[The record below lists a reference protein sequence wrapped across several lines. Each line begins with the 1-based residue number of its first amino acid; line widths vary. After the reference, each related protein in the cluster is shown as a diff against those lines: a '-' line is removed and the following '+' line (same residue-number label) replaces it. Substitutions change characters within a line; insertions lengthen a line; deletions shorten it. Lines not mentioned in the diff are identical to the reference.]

1 MKKFISLITLIAIL
15 STCAFAA
22 PVKYPDPA
30 MLDKDDPASYEP
42 YPIALNATS
51 YTPWFT
57 MQHME
62 TADHYARGIRG
73 GEGGQMVMSL
83 AISPVNPNLML
94 MGSDMAGIWRSVDGG
109 DNWYAVTD
117 NSNFRSVN
125 DIVFHPTKENVAF
138 SVQGTKGVDSSSL
151 NKLNNTKM
159 DGLYRTTDGGHSW
172 EHVLHA
178 TMLTNATTHNVI
190 AFDDAENVYVLTSEG
205 VYKSADTGAN
215 WEHMGVI
222 DAEGKGGVYSLWVSG
237 DGKTLVAAT
246 GKSGISISTSG
257 GIFWKQANGSLK
269 AQASSFTVDP
279 QDENHWYAIFSGEAE
294 RLFHSYNR
302 GETWEPIGYYS
313 YADKNKPLVVRAL
326 YIPEKGITRL
336 ILLYTAMSRP
346 IRYSDD
352 GGKTWIEP
360 KSPYKDTFTKS
371 TGYYVEGIGICPTNH
386 NLVIFSYGDNIYKST
401 DGGATF
407 TYSNGG
413 YSCNYARDFDIDQKG
428 NMWIAFTD
436 RGVAVSNA
444 PYKKGTYPTFTRLD
458 VDGTIGQ
465 VEVDPNNPEH
475 VFITKGGWSD
485 QTLMESYDYGKT
497 WKTFSD
503 LPQVNYTVFEYH
515 KNNPNMIYT
524 NQYTSLDNGRTWQK
538 NAKSI
543 SSVSPV
549 DSNVLYG
556 LTGNVIRKSTD
567 CGSTWT
573 DIADIKSQPKVVR
586 ADVADKDSVWVG
598 CYNGDVVK
606 VTGDTQ
612 RVFNKNN
619 GIVKFGDAVNSVCE
633 IGQNPKNPNHLLM
646 GMTSSDGATKTCG
659 LYETYDGG
667 QNWHVVKGM
676 WSARIVNTIEFSPYG
691 DEVFLG
697 TCSNGNILYDFNV
710 YKQYLDGTLKVDKSN
725 EVLLPGDANKIRVMK
740 DGLTLSFDQM
750 PFIENGRTMV
760 PFRKIFEEMGASVE
774 WIAETRSVK
783 ATRGDTVI
791 ELQIG
796 STVAKVNGSS
806 VTLDVAPNIY
816 NSRTMVP
823 LRFIS
828 ENLDARVE
836 WNGELRRVE
845 INTK

>member
-1 MKKFISLITLIAIL
+1 
-15 STCAFAA
+15 
-22 PVKYPDPA
+22 
-30 MLDKDDPASYEP
+30 
-42 YPIALNATS
+42 
-51 YTPWFT
+51 
-57 MQHME
+57 
-62 TADHYARGIRG
+62 
-73 GEGGQMVMSL
+73 
-83 AISPVNPNLML
+83 
-94 MGSDMAGIWRSVDGG
+94 
-109 DNWYAVTD
+109 
-117 NSNFRSVN
+117 
-125 DIVFHPTKENVAF
+125 
-138 SVQGTKGVDSSSL
+138 
-151 NKLNNTKM
+151 
-159 DGLYRTTDGGHSW
+159 
-172 EHVLHA
+172 
-178 TMLTNATTHNVI
+178 MLTNATTHGVI
-190 AFDDAENVYVLTSEG
+190 CFDDAENVYVLTNAG
-205 VYKSADTGAN
+205 VYKSTDTGEN
-215 WEHMGVI
+215 WEHMGVV
-222 DAEGKGGVYSLWVSG
+222 DAEGTGGVYSLWVSG

-257 GIFWKQANGSLK
+257 GIFWKQANGTLK
-269 AQASSFTVDP
+269 PVATSFTVDP

-294 RLFHSYNR
+294 RLFHSYDR

-313 YADKNKPLVVRAL
+313 YADKNKPCVVRAL

-336 ILLYTAMSRP
+336 ILLYRAMSRP

-352 GGKTWIEP
+352 GGKKWIEP

-386 NLVIFSYGDNIYKST
+386 NLVIYSYGDNIYKST

-407 TYSNGG
+407 KYSNGG

-475 VFITKGGWSD
+475 IFITKGGWTD

-503 LPQVNYTVFEYH
+503 LPKVNYSIFQYH
-515 KNNPNMIYT
+515 KDNPNMIYT

-538 NAKSI
+538 NTKSI
-543 SSVSPV
+543 SSVSPA

-586 ADVADKDSVWVG
+586 ADVADKDTVWVG

-606 VTGDTQ
+606 VTGTSQ
-612 RVFNKNN
+612 KIFNKNN
-619 GIVKFGDAVNSVCE
+619 GIVKFGDAVNTVSE

-646 GMTSSDGATKTCG
+646 GMTSSDGAIKTPG
-659 LYETYDGG
+659 LLETYDGG

-676 WSARIVNTIEFSPYG
+676 WSARIVQTIEFSPYG

-697 TCSNGNILYDFNV
+697 TCSNGNILYDYNV
-710 YKQYLDGTLKVDKSN
+710 YKQYLDGTLQVDKSN
-725 EVLLPGDANKIRVMK
+725 EVLLPGDANKVRVMK
-740 DGLTLSFDQM
+740 DGMTLSFDQM

-760 PFRKIFEEMGASVE
+760 PFRKIFEEMGAGVE

-796 STVAKVNGSS
+796 STTAKVNGKE

-828 ENLDARVE
+828 ENLDAKVE
-836 WNGELRRVE
+836 WNGALRRVE
-845 INTK
+845 ISTK